1 MFFSNTLLN
10 QWNLELL
17 FFLKT
22 AIFAI
27 NFLDFSLF
35 YSKIYIEIVGQALPF
50 TQQNYFMR
58 KWLLTY
64 GLFQYEDILLKYDN
78 VDAIVDDMTSK
89 CYLSPI
95 EIICYSFSLKVNH
108 NSISVV
114 CILQEEFYEQ
124 LLLVSICQTKKS
136 VKI

>member
-1 MFFSNTLLN
+1 MMFFSNTLLN

-35 YSKIYIEIVGQALPF
+35 YSKIYIEIMGQTLPF

-64 GLFQYEDILLKYDN
+64 SLFQYEDIHLKYDN

-89 CYLSPI
+89 CVYHQQ
-95 EIICYSFSLKVNH
+95 KVFAIH
-108 NSISVV
+108 
-114 CILQEEFYEQ
+114 FP
-124 LLLVSICQTKKS
+124 
-136 VKI
+136 